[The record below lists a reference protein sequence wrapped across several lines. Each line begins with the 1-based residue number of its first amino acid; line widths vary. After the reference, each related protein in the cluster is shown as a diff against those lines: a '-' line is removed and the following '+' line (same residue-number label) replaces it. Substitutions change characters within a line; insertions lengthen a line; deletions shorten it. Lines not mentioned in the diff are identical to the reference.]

1 MVLASLYDVVENI
14 TERGLSKSLED
25 IAESGFKGVY
35 NVVENIGEYGFSKS
49 LENIVDSGF
58 SRCLQF
64 SGKYSGVLF

>member
-1 MVLASLYDVVENI
+1 MVLI
-14 TERGLSKSLED
+14 
-25 IAESGFKGVY
+25 GVY